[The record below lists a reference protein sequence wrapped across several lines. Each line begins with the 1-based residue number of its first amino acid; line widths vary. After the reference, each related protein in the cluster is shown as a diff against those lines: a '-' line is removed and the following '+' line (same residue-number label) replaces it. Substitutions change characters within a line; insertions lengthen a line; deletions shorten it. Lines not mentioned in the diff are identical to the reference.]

1 MCLSSL
7 QVTDACL
14 HAFLFAS
21 VHSALPF
28 FVQDL
33 FFVPPCLFCCFL
45 LAHSSLRVAFVTP
58 CSSLVLLL
66 ASVCGP
72 PLSPT
77 FCHAMFCAPVRCS
90 RVKTIAAKSA
100 QVLKRKSMLQFKPTK
115 ATTHSRCHT
124 RACGS
129 MCCCRTNEECKR
141 KRRKKERKEE
151 TAQQNQCPPKQNT
164 TLCKAREGRQNNKE
178 PKQTTSRIKLGCGR
192 RGRSC
197 SARFRWPM
205 RGACIVDRSSTETQ
219 RAAAKHKA
227 K

>member
-66 ASVCGP
+66 ASVCAPP

-141 KRRKKERKEE
+141 KRRKKRE
-151 TAQQNQCPPKQNT
+151 
-164 TLCKAREGRQNNKE
+164 EGRNSTAE
-178 PKQTTSRIKLGCGR
+178 PMSPKTEHNTVQGKGGQAKQ
-192 RGRSC
+192 
-197 SARFRWPM
+197 
-205 RGACIVDRSSTETQ
+205 Q
-219 RAAAKHKA
+219 RAQTNHKPNQTGLWQ
-227 K
+227 KGQKL